1 MSKCL
6 GSRKKKKNDTE
17 SVVADAMREVNMAM
31 REVAQATA
39 PLRKMSQKN
48 PEDCEADSLPYNETA
63 SSEPK
68 IQAKGGGIQIK
79 KPGMFGNSKTVI
91 NIQSAQNIQI
101 GNNNTM
107 VINSSGNRRRNRN
120 VSPPPAAKPTRV
132 DKERVKQVLGSTR
145 VVDDAELRMVST
157 NFMGTKWRRIL
168 RFVGLEDI
176 ELESKHLDYSSQG
189 IKEVTYQC
197 LKHWQQ
203 KMADLATVGTLASAL
218 CKVFSEDE
226 VCDKLSP

>member
-6 GSRKKKKNDTE
+6 GSRKKNKHDTE
-17 SVVADAMREVNMAM
+17 AVVADAMREVNKAM

-48 PEDCEADSLPYNETA
+48 VEDCEADSLPYTETA

-79 KPGMFGNSKTVI
+79 KPGIFGSSKTVI
-91 NIQSAQNIQI
+91 NIKHAQNIQI

-107 VINSSGNRRRNRN
+107 IINSSGSRGRNRDII
-120 VSPPPAAKPTRV
+120 PPPAAKPARV
-132 DKERVKQVLGSTR
+132 DKERVQQVLGSTR
-145 VVDDAELRMVST
+145 VVDDAELLMVST
-157 NFMGTKWRRIL
+157 TFMGTKWRRIL
-168 RFVGLEDI
+168 RHVGLEDI

-197 LKHWQQ
+197 LKHWKQ
-203 KMADLATVGTLASAL
+203 KMADLATVGTLAIAL

-226 VCDKLSP
+226 VCDKFSP

>member
-1 MSKCL
+1 MRKLLKCYDFDEIDH
-6 GSRKKKKNDTE
+6 GP
-17 SVVADAMREVNMAM
+17 VNNLLMIL
-31 REVAQATA
+31 V
-39 PLRKMSQKN
+39 
-48 PEDCEADSLPYNETA
+48 
-63 SSEPK
+63 
-68 IQAKGGGIQIK
+68 
-79 KPGMFGNSKTVI
+79 FTV
-91 NIQSAQNIQI
+91 
-101 GNNNTM
+101 
-107 VINSSGNRRRNRN
+107 
-120 VSPPPAAKPTRV
+120 
-132 DKERVKQVLGSTR
+132 
-145 VVDDAELRMVST
+145 
-157 NFMGTKWRRIL
+157 